1 MYSLFTIT
9 ILGFETWH
17 VGESRYGWKGMFV
30 EQPDPL
36 QAIMLKRCFMY
47 TKIEISSALH
57 MLVLVGGVT
66 SGTTCLVIDTNV
78 VSNVLEPTYFV
89 TMHVV

>member
-1 MYSLFTIT
+1 M
-9 ILGFETWH
+9 GGN
-17 VGESRYGWKGMFV
+17 VRRKV
-30 EQPDPL
+30 DPL

-47 TKIEISSALH
+47 RKIEISSALH

-78 VSNVLEPTYFV
+78 VCYVLESTCFN
-89 TMHVV
+89 TMHVI